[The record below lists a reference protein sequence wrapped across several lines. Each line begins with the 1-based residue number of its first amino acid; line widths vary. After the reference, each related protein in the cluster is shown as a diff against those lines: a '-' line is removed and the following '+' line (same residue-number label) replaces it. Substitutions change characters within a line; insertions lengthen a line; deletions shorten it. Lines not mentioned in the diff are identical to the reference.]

1 MTITPEAALR
11 AAIFTLQYA
20 TVTEDADRILTI
32 AADRG
37 VDPDTLTALRAE
49 WDALQARAVQVIGGE
64 VA

>member
-1 MTITPEAALR
+1 MTITPADALH

-20 TVTEDADRILTI
+20 TVTEDADRILSI

-49 WDALQARAVQVIGGE
+49 WDQLQARTVHVIGGE